1 MLEAR
6 KSLADQTP
14 NSAGRPESLTNP
26 SLVVTF
32 KLGEQTYG
40 LPVNV
45 VLEIVRLPALLPL
58 SGVAPEVC
66 GLLNLRGRYVPILA
80 GHLLV
85 GLPFTYDL
93 NSQIIIGGQ
102 NEAQLGILVDT
113 VQDVQTL
120 PAHQITR
127 FQNHST
133 AFLAG
138 VVDMG
143 ASSLL
148 LFDFQALLT
157 LTETCF

>member
-1 MLEAR
+1 MLEA
-6 KSLADQTP
+6 KIALAAQP
-14 NSAGRPESLTNP
+14 PPSAGRPESLP
-26 SLVVTF
+26 APALVVTF

-58 SGVAPEVC
+58 SGMAPEVC

-93 NSQIIIGGQ
+93 NSQVIIGGH
-102 NEAQLGILVDT
+102 NEAQVGLLVDM

-127 FQNHST
+127 FQNHPA

-143 ASSLL
+143 DNSLL
-148 LFDFQALLT
+148 LFDFKALLT
-157 LTETCF
+157 LTETCL